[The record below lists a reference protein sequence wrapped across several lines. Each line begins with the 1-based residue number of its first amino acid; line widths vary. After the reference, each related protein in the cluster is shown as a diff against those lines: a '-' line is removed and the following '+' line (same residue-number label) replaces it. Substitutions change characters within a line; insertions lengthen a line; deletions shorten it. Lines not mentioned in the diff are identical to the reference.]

1 MRQPPLASFLRN
13 QPLIR
18 MAKMSGWFFHSEA
31 VFPKLREFG
40 FFPRGYS
47 HSERMYFQ
55 GWQEALEACLQR
67 RADNLENKI
76 REYPRFSIFF
86 LLIVRMAP

>member
-40 FFPRGYS
+40 FFPS
-47 HSERMYFQ
+47 SESLAFSQ
-55 GWQEALEACLQR
+55 GGIPILKECIFKVGRKPWKLAYKGVPTTL
-67 RADNLENKI
+67 KI
-76 REYPRFSIFF
+76 K
-86 LLIVRMAP
+86 